1 MEEITVYSLDYYQM
15 SKEIKREIVHLLHV
29 VWPSDDCNDAHN
41 EELTVQSFYIM
52 KDNQVVSYG
61 AVLRMETTI
70 DNEKYQIGG
79 LSCIAT
85 LPNYRRQGLSSKI
98 VQTATKWIED
108 NLDFGIFTCKRELE
122 DFYACNGK
130 WQVANNVVLIANR
143 DNNALSSNKLAVIVL
158 IRLFSK
164 NFKCENLS
172 GFASRS
178 IYLKKGLSNIAQP
191 LFLLLIC
198 LIQGIF

>member
-1 MEEITVYSLDYYQM
+1 MLVTEQFFGW
-15 SKEIKREIVHLLHV
+15 K
-29 VWPSDDCNDAHN
+29 
-41 EELTVQSFYIM
+41 
-52 KDNQVVSYG
+52 
-61 AVLRMETTI
+61 I

-143 DNNALSSNKLAVIVL
+143 DIMLYLVI
-158 IRLFSK
+158 
-164 NFKCENLS
+164 NL
-172 GFASRS
+172 
-178 IYLKKGLSNIAQP
+178 Q
-191 LFLLLIC
+191 LLY
-198 LIQGIF
+198 

>member
-158 IRLFSK
+158 IRLF
-164 NFKCENLS
+164 FK
-172 GFASRS
+172 
-178 IYLKKGLSNIAQP
+178 
-191 LFLLLIC
+191 
-198 LIQGIF
+198 

>member
-1 MEEITVYSLDYYQM
+1 
-15 SKEIKREIVHLLHV
+15 LLV
-29 VWPSDDCNDAHN
+29 TEQFFGW
-41 EELTVQSFYIM
+41 
-52 KDNQVVSYG
+52 K
-61 AVLRMETTI
+61 I

-158 IRLFSK
+158 IRLFSNK
-164 NFKCENLS
+164 AQVNGQKILN
-172 GFASRS
+172 AR
-178 IYLKKGLSNIAQP
+178 IYLDLP
-191 LFLLLIC
+191 
-198 LIQGIF
+198 QGQFI

>member
-158 IRLFSK
+158 IRLFSNK
-164 NFKCENLS
+164 AQVNGQKILN
-172 GFASRS
+172 AR
-178 IYLKKGLSNIAQP
+178 IYLDLP
-191 LFLLLIC
+191 
-198 LIQGIF
+198 QGQFI

>member
-1 MEEITVYSLDYYQM
+1 MHCKNYLDNGRNYCLFFGLLSNVQRN
-15 SKEIKREIVHLLHV
+15 KKRNCTSLHV

-108 NLDFGIFTCKRELE
+108 NLDFGIFT
-122 DFYACNGK
+122 
-130 WQVANNVVLIANR
+130 
-143 DNNALSSNKLAVIVL
+143 
-158 IRLFSK
+158 
-164 NFKCENLS
+164 
-172 GFASRS
+172 
-178 IYLKKGLSNIAQP
+178 
-191 LFLLLIC
+191 
-198 LIQGIF
+198 